1 MLSVVEMVKGTT
13 AKITQVIVVNI
24 ALFKSTVIVIYFKLL
39 SSMLALSVF
48 LRLPITPLY
57 LLFKYANYYFIC

>member
-48 LRLPITPLY
+48 VLY
-57 LLFKYANYYFIC
+57 